1 MTIFKFV
8 RKENVAVTV
17 LLNRQEAE
25 KDLFQSLLKFA
36 SKSKLQNYLEEMKYE
51 VINLLRTLPLAL
63 LDHL

>member
-1 MTIFKFV
+1 V

>member
-1 MTIFKFV
+1 M
-8 RKENVAVTV
+8 
-17 LLNRQEAE
+17 LLLPFYLIAE
-25 KDLFQSLLKFA
+25 KDLFQSWLKFA